1 MSSVTTDLFT
11 ALGVFSFCGVGLGI
25 LGVLAY
31 QVHRMREEV
40 LALTQQQNYMAEKF
54 ISDAR
59 LSTLPRIYHVRVQ
72 KNAVDVTIAAVEAGD
87 VWAYYR
93 AENHDGIADLYFKRR
108 S

>member
-11 ALGVFSFCGVGLGI
+11 ALGMLSVCGLGLGI
-25 LGVLAY
+25 LLLLAY
-31 QVHRMREEV
+31 QVHSMRAEV

-54 ISDAR
+54 IADAR

-72 KNAVDVTIAAVEAGD
+72 KKVVDVTIAAVEAGG
-87 VWAYYR
+87 VWTYYR
-93 AENHDGIADLYFKRR
+93 AENHDGIADLYFKRQ